1 VSAGATQKPAER
13 SQKTTRSNPFQT
25 REPNIAQNAL
35 LRIPQREAYAELVS
49 FAANSEGQDRE
60 IGIVLP
66 VGCGKSGCIT
76 LTPFAFKATRTL
88 VIAPSVPIAGQLQK
102 DFDPSRPD
110 MFYIKCRVLDGQPYP
125 EPVEIRG
132 TTTNRAD
139 LEEADVVITNIQQLQ
154 GTGNRW
160 LQDLPNDF
168 FDLIQFDEGHHNVA
182 ASWDA
187 LRAKFPKAKIVNFSA
202 TPTRADGQ
210 LMAGRILYSYPV
222 FRAIQEGYVK
232 RLKAIVL
239 NPRTLRYVRREDGQ
253 EIEVSLDEV
262 RQLGEQDTDFRRSI
276 VTSDETRDT
285 IVDASLRELDKL
297 RATTGDKRLKI
308 IASALNF
315 RHCGEIV
322 AAYRA
327 RNRRADYVHSRE
339 DSAANE
345 RVMQKLENDQLDV
358 IVQVRKLGEGFDH
371 PFLAVAAVFSIFAN
385 LSPFVQFVGRIMR
398 VIKLNAP
405 GDPLNNGV
413 VVFHAGANI
422 ARRWQD
428 FQQFSEADRDYF
440 DQLLPIEGLD
450 FTSGDEIQ
458 IDPLAP
464 SPQAPEPLDVRSQ
477 TDVRLQEIPLIK
489 DDPVALAALKTL
501 QQKGYSPDQVKEAY
515 QALQPVPVTKVR
527 MRQAKRAKLDMRV
540 KTEAARILA
549 KRGINPEGQTLD
561 RKKLGRTNLIVMKSA
576 IDRQANAAVGRKVGE
591 RSDFTRL
598 QLDEIDS
605 NFAAIVDRAV
615 QEVFNAA
622 N

>member
-1 VSAGATQKPAER
+1 MQP
-13 SQKTTRSNPFQT
+13 NPFQT
-25 REPNIAQNAL
+25 RKPNIAQNHR
-35 LRIPQREAYAELVS
+35 LRTPQREAYAELVS
-49 FAANSEGQDRE
+49 FAANLEGQDRE

-66 VGCGKSGCIT
+66 VACGKSGCIT

-110 MFYIKCRVLDGQPYP
+110 MFYIKCRVLDGEPYP

-139 LEEADVVITNIQQLQ
+139 LEEADVVITNIHQLQ
-154 GTGNRW
+154 GTENRW
-160 LQDLPNDF
+160 LQDLPDDF

-187 LRAKFPKAKIVNFSA
+187 LRAKFPQAKIVNFSA
-202 TPTRADGQ
+202 TPARADGQ

-232 RLKAIVL
+232 RLKAVVL

-253 EIEVSLDEV
+253 EVEVSLDEV
-262 RQLGEQDTDFRRSI
+262 RQLGEQDADFRRSI
-276 VTSDETRDT
+276 VTSTETLNT
-285 IVDASLRELDKL
+285 IVDASIRELDKL
-297 RATTGDKRLKI
+297 RAANGDDKRLKI

-315 RHCGEIV
+315 EHCGQIV
-322 AAYRA
+322 EAYRS
-327 RNRRADYVHSRE
+327 RGRTADYVHSRE

-345 RVMQKLENDQLDV
+345 RAMQKLENHQLDV

-371 PFLAVAAVFSIFAN
+371 RFLAVAAVFSIFSN

-398 VIKLNAP
+398 VIKQDAP

-422 ARRWQD
+422 ARRWED
-428 FQQFSEADRDYF
+428 FQQFSEADREYF
-440 DQLLPIEGLD
+440 DKLLPIEGLD
-450 FTSGDEIQ
+450 FASGDEIQ

-464 SPQAPEPLDVRSQ
+464 SPQAPPPLDVRGQ
-477 TDVRLQEIPLIK
+477 TDIRLQEIPLIQ

-501 QQKGYSPDQVKEAY
+501 QEKGYSPDQVKEAY
-515 QALQPVPVTKVR
+515 QALERVPVTKVR
-527 MRQAKRAKLDMRV
+527 ARQAKRAKLDMRV

-549 KRGINPEGQTLD
+549 KRRINPEGKTLD

-576 IDRQANAAVGRKVGE
+576 IDRQVNAAVGRKVRE
-591 RSDFTRL
+591 RSDFTRP
-598 QLDEIDS
+598 QLDEIDR
-605 NFAAIVDRAV
+605 NFAAILDRAV
-615 QEVFNAA
+615 KEVFNAA